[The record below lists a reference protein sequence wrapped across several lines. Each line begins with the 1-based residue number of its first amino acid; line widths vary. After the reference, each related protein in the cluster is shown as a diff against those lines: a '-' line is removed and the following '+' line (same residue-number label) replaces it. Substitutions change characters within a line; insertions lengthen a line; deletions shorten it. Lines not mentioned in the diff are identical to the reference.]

1 MGMIR
6 RGSGRARRDT
16 DQSRGRARF
25 GGFLLL
31 LVGLGWLIADRLL
44 RGYFPLAWGGPNI
57 GGGALLV
64 LAIVAAASGAVL
76 VALNFR
82 RREGSD
88 RGARLPG
95 VGSWIGLALG
105 GALAVGWVVVSVVEP
120 ADPDA
125 GLNGQVGVTVSAT
138 GSPVLVV
145 EVCRGSTTTVTING
159 PHREGQP
166 NTVLAQFDAALPV
179 TSSVL
184 LDILHPPAAWSAR
197 PGSSLSAAAPED
209 LMIASG
215 QGHQSQL
222 RQVDFTVADLE
233 SLDVDTVLYTDVTG
247 HPRVPSSTFHS
258 VACR

>member
-1 MGMIR
+1 MGIIR
-6 RGSGRARRDT
+6 RGSGRARGDT
-16 DQSRGRARF
+16 HQSRGRARF

-31 LVGLGWLIADRLL
+31 IVGLGWLIADRLL

-82 RREGSD
+82 RREGSG

-125 GLNGQVGVTVSAT
+125 GLNGRVGVTVSAT
-138 GSPVLVV
+138 GSAVLVV

-166 NTVLAQFDAALPV
+166 NAVLAQFDAASPV

-184 LDILHPPAAWSAR
+184 LDVLHPPAAWSER
-197 PGSSLSAAAPED
+197 PGSSLSAAAPGD

-233 SLDVDTVLYTDVTG
+233 SLDADTVLYTDVPG